1 MVQGG
6 QVEPTTG
13 YWQEILSDATP
24 EAAPPGGIYRF
35 RYPAR
40 LPDGRIL
47 MLPIRRRPHTPN
59 RGVASLI
66 VNHASFEVVDA
77 LAAFMADLA
86 RPFEAEVVV
95 GMPTL
100 GLSLAA
106 PMARLLGHRSYV
118 PLGYSRKYWY
128 EDRLSE
134 PVSSITTPQ
143 GGRAV
148 YLDPNLIPR
157 LSGRRAV
164 IVDDAISTG
173 STAVAVLRLLGKTS
187 VRPVGM
193 VFAMSQGGSWTAQLG
208 DEWQGRIRW
217 VFESPLLRAVAGGWA
232 VDAPD

>member
-1 MVQGG
+1 MVHGG
-6 QVEPTTG
+6 EVEPTTG
-13 YWQEILSDATP
+13 YWQEILPAGTAQ
-24 EAAPPGGIYRF
+24 AAPAAGIHRF
-35 RYPAR
+35 RYPAL

-47 MLPIRRRPHTPN
+47 MLPIRRRPHTPD
-59 RGVASLI
+59 RAVASLI

-77 LAAFMADLA
+77 LAAFMAELA
-86 RPFEAEVVV
+86 RRFEPEVVV

-128 EDRLSE
+128 EERLSE

-148 YLDPNLIPR
+148 YLDPNLVPR

-173 STAVAVLRLLGKTS
+173 NTAVAVLRLLARTS
-187 VRPVGM
+187 VQPVGM
-193 VFAMSQGGSWTAQLG
+193 VFAMSQGSAWTVQLG
-208 DEWQGRIRW
+208 DEWQRRARW
-217 VFESPLLRAVAGGWA
+217 VFESPLLRAVAGGWV
-232 VDAPD
+232 VDAPA

>member
-1 MVQGG
+1 ME
-6 QVEPTTG
+6 VEPTTG
-13 YWQEILSDATP
+13 YWQEILPAGTALSDD
-24 EAAPPGGIYRF
+24 GVYRF

-40 LPDGRIL
+40 LPDGRTL
-47 MLPIRRRPHTPN
+47 MLPIRRRPQAPN

-77 LAAFMADLA
+77 LAGFMAALA
-86 RPFEAEVVV
+86 RPFEPEVVV

-134 PVSSITTPQ
+134 PVSSVTTPQ

-157 LSGRRAV
+157 LSGLRAV
-164 IVDDAISTG
+164 IVDDTISSG
-173 STAVAVLRLLGKTS
+173 STAQAVLRLLSKTS

-193 VFAMSQGGSWTAQLG
+193 VFAMSQGEAWKTRLDPAWS
-208 DEWQGRIRW
+208 DRVKW
-217 VFESPLLRAVAGGWA
+217 VFQSPLLRAVAEGW
-232 VDAPD
+232 VIESSR

>member
-1 MVQGG
+1 MITGG

-13 YWQEILSDATP
+13 YWQEILPRD
-24 EAAPPGGIYRF
+24 AAPPVPADGVYRF
-35 RYPAR
+35 RYPAQ
-40 LPDGRIL
+40 LPDGRTL
-47 MLPIRRRPHTPN
+47 MLPIRRRPHTPG

-66 VNHASFEVVDA
+66 VNHASFKVVDA
-77 LAAFMADLA
+77 LAAFMAELA
-86 RPFEAEVVV
+86 RPFDPEVVV

-106 PMARLLGHRSYV
+106 PMARLLGHGSYV

-148 YLDPNLIPR
+148 YLDPNLLPR
-157 LSGRRAV
+157 LAGKRAV

-173 STAVAVLRLLGKTS
+173 STAVAVLRLLAKTS
-187 VRPVGM
+187 VQPVGM
-193 VFAMSQGGSWTAQLG
+193 VFAMSQGDAWADPLG
-208 DEWQGRIRW
+208 DKWRGRVRW
-217 VFESPLLRAVAGGWA
+217 VFQSPLLRAVADGWVVEA
-232 VDAPD
+232 RA